1 MPSLA
6 LAGLTILM
14 LGDSHFATQ
23 GYLISTLQ
31 DALISQ
37 GAHVTTYAACGAP
50 TSIWIEAGVAPCG
63 TATRVQSGP
72 VTVDHAKGARV
83 PSFDQL
89 IASVHPNLI
98 IVGGGDTMAG
108 YGQKDFPAQWITGQV
123 QTLTHRIQAAN
134 VACVWIG
141 PGWGTEGGPFFKTY
155 AKAQAMSQ
163 FLSTHVAPCHYIDST
178 KMAKPGEWP
187 TFDGQHYSLP
197 GYQKWGTAIDADIL
211 ELARGVQP

>member
-23 GYLISTLQ
+23 GYLVSTLQ
-31 DALISQ
+31 DELIQQ

-63 TATRVQSGP
+63 TAVRVQSGP
-72 VTVDHAKGARV
+72 VKTDHSKTARV
-83 PSFDQL
+83 PSFDEM
-89 IASVHPNLI
+89 INTVHPNLI
-98 IVGGGDTMAG
+98 IIGAGDTMAG
-108 YGQKDFPAQWITGQV
+108 YGQKDFPTDWVTSQV

-134 VACVWIG
+134 ISCVWIG

-163 FLSTHVAPCHYIDST
+163 FLSAHVSPCRYIDST

-187 TFDGQHYSLP
+187 TFDGQHYSLV
-197 GYQKWGTAIDADIL
+197 GYQKWGTAIDTDIL
-211 ELARGVQP
+211 DLARGVQP